1 MYAYAIFSIESRLK
15 WFQTSLICFFF
26 ILYKDYQGFKLIVF
40 QSHCLATYQLIIKYT
55 PEIKLQLANK
65 EGEEEKKRKVHF
77 LQYNIHSH
85 FISQGNRFANPKH
98 SCINKTLQ
106 LATCTWPSNT
116 DYQMGD
122 FTASWQAKSFSAWL
136 EPRVLMIA
144 TCLKQKKK
152 GNEFKII
159 LT

>member
-1 MYAYAIFSIESRLK
+1 MYLAIK
-15 WFQTSLICFFF
+15 
-26 ILYKDYQGFKLIVF
+26 
-40 QSHCLATYQLIIKYT
+40 
-55 PEIKLQLANK
+55 
-65 EGEEEKKRKVHF
+65 
-77 LQYNIHSH
+77 
-85 FISQGNRFANPKH
+85 
-98 SCINKTLQ
+98 
-106 LATCTWPSNT
+106 NT

-136 EPRVLMIA
+136 EPGVLMIA